1 MASEDET
8 KPPRKRAAKKAAPAA
23 TEQPEIEPGDDDP
36 ISPEDL
42 ADMGITAPPTEYWTD
57 ERLAD
62 LRGEVAAG
70 KVETVGDAAQVLAGA
85 GLPIVGDPETMA
97 AVEAGLANLDNT
109 TPAASGF
116 GGGEPMDESARYLRP
131 SMAIDPDT
139 IWVEVRVLLGP
150 GVAGVPA
157 KSTDGIELR
166 HDVTADGVL
175 YSALPPGVRARTV
188 KSLIER
194 AGREVLAQVPT
205 GQRKRADRA

>member
-23 TEQPEIEPGDDDP
+23 TEQPAIEPGDDDP
-36 ISPEDL
+36 IPPEDL

-57 ERLAD
+57 ERLAE
-62 LRGEVAAG
+62 LRGEFSG
-70 KVETVGDAAQVLAGA
+70 DGVGDAVMYTMFGPATH
-85 GLPIVGDPETMA
+85 PIIETGPA
-97 AVEAGLANLDNT
+97 AVAKLVDFTTHAADNT

-157 KSTDGIELR
+157 KSTDGIEVR
-166 HDVTADGVL
+166 AEVTADGVL

-205 GQRKRADRA
+205 GQRKRGA